1 MVLKIEPLVAAL
13 AAIQEAHPESYLIL
27 LSPQGR
33 TFTQNEQISIGDFI
47 TMGGEIPALAI
58 TDALIRAIPGAIQPE
73 SYQQETFQNSQLDFA
88 TYTRPEEF
96 AGLKVPAREAEK
108 NKKPIELVQELKNE
122 YKVPSYEEFA
132 KDYES
137 DEVINGSYENEIR
150 GYGDISVVKSYGPGN
165 SQSAEDT
172 AKYVSKQAVSKT
184 AGVLLELALELGNII
199 NKINS
204 SGGINTEDLDL
215 MEKVMRNVENKEKSE
230 IAGQSSGST
239 SGLLNFANE
248 GYEAHEKTKE
258 VVDHTKFILHLAH
271 RSRGI
276 DYDPNC
282 DECNS

>member
-1 MVLKIEPLVAAL
+1 MPKLNP
-13 AAIQEAHPESYLIL
+13 YL
-27 LSPQGR
+27 
-33 TFTQNEQISIGDFI
+33 TE
-47 TMGGEIPALAI
+47 
-58 TDALIRAIPGAIQPE
+58 
-73 SYQQETFQNSQLDFA
+73 
-88 TYTRPEEF
+88 
-96 AGLKVPAREAEK
+96 

-122 YKVPSYEEFA
+122 YKVPSFEEFA

-172 AKYVSKQAVSKT
+172 AKYVGKKAVSKT
-184 AGVLLELALELGNII
+184 AGALLELGNII

-230 IAGQSSGST
+230 IASQSSGSA
-239 SGLLNFANE
+239 SGLLNLANE

-258 VVDHTKFILHLAH
+258 AVKHTKFYTSLSTSQQRNRL
-271 RSRGI
+271 
-276 DYDPNC
+276 
-282 DECNS
+282 